1 MDDSILEEGEKQ
13 ILKRQTWNC
22 GEYCGN
28 REEENGIQEKDTNIK
43 EKQSLIR
50 IRIGT
55 SLVVQW
61 LRFCASSGGGP
72 GLIPG

>member
-28 REEENGIQEKDTNIK
+28 REKENGIQEKDTNIK
-43 EKQSLIR
+43 EKQSLNKRAIKGQAR
-50 IRIGT
+50 
-55 SLVVQW
+55 
-61 LRFCASSGGGP
+61 
-72 GLIPG
+72 

>member
-28 REEENGIQEKDTNIK
+28 REETESRRKTPTLKKN
-43 EKQSLIR
+43 R
-50 IRIGT
+50 
-55 SLVVQW
+55 
-61 LRFCASSGGGP
+61 A
-72 GLIPG
+72 